1 MTLRLCSGQGSG
13 QALDQ
18 RNAATSKARFSRR
31 YDPQALAAGVRR
43 GDVRA
48 TARLISLAERDDA
61 SAAEALRLLQPHTG
75 CAHVVG
81 ITGAPG
87 CGKSTL
93 VDQLITV
100 VRAAGLCVGV
110 LAIDPSSPFTHGAI
124 LGDRL
129 RMQRHSTD
137 PGTFIRSLAS
147 RDDVGGLSAATWDAV
162 RILDASGRDVIFIET
177 VGAGQLETDI
187 VAGAHTVVV
196 VSVPGLGDSV
206 QAIKAG
212 LMEIADVF
220 VVNMADRPGAQQA
233 VLNLQDMLRLN
244 PDHPAW
250 EVPILT
256 TVAVS
261 GQGVEDLWGAIG
273 RHQAYLQETG
283 ALAGRL
289 RSQARAELLKG
300 LERRWHRYLQERM
313 DGSGSLARL
322 TEEVAS
328 GCLDVHTAV
337 ALLWQEL
344 QP

>member
-18 RNAATSKARFSRR
+18 RNAATSETRFSRR

-43 GDVRA
+43 GDIRA

-61 SAAEALRLLQPHTG
+61 SAAEALRFLQPYTG
-75 CAHVVG
+75 RAHIVG

-93 VDQLITV
+93 LDQLITV
-100 VRAAGLCVGV
+100 ARAAGLCVGV

-233 VLNLQDMLRLN
+233 VLDLRDMLRLN

-250 EVPILT
+250 EVPVLT
-256 TVAVS
+256 AVAVS
-261 GQGVEDLWGAIG
+261 GQGVDDLWGAIS
-273 RHQAYLQETG
+273 RHWAYLKETD
-283 ALAGRL
+283 ALADRL
-289 RSQARAELLKG
+289 RNQARAELLKG
-300 LERRWHRYLQERM
+300 LERRWHRYLRERM

>member
-1 MTLRLCSGQGSG
+1 MS
-13 QALDQ
+13 LDQ
-18 RNAATSKARFSRR
+18 RNTRVTRSRFCRQ
-31 YDPQALAAGVRR
+31 YDPESLAADVRQ

-48 TARLISLAERDDA
+48 TARLISLAERDHAD
-61 SAAEALRLLQPHTG
+61 AAEALRLLQPCIGH
-75 CAHVVG
+75 AHIVG

-93 VDQLITV
+93 VDQLISV
-100 VRAAGLCVGV
+100 VRAAGLRVGV

-137 PGTFIRSLAS
+137 PGTFIRSMAS

-162 RILDASGRDVIFIET
+162 RVLDASGCDVIFIET

-196 VSVPGLGDSV
+196 VGVPGLGDSV

-233 VLNLQDMLRLN
+233 VLDLQDMLRLN
-244 PDHPAW
+244 PDSSTWLAP
-250 EVPILT
+250 VLT
-256 TVAVS
+256 TVAIAN
-261 GQGVEDLWGAIG
+261 QGIEELWEAIH
-273 RHQAYLQETG
+273 RHWVYLQETG
-283 ALAGRL
+283 AMADRL

-300 LERRWHRYLQERM
+300 LERRWHGYLEERM
-313 DGSGSLARL
+313 NGSGTLAHL

-328 GCLDVHTAV
+328 GRLDVHSAV

-344 QP
+344 QSLK

>member
-1 MTLRLCSGQGSG
+1 MVPG
-13 QALDQ
+13 Q
-18 RNAATSKARFSRR
+18 RNVDTASKSRVVSRR
-31 YDPQALAAGVRR
+31 YDPQALVAGVQQ

-48 TARLISLAERDDA
+48 TARLISLAERNDA
-61 SAAEALRLLQPHTG
+61 GVAEALRLLQPYTG

-93 VDQLITV
+93 VDQLITI
-100 VRAAGLCVGV
+100 VRATGLCVGV

-129 RMQRHSTD
+129 RMQQHSTD

-162 RILDASGRDVIFIET
+162 RILDASGRDVIFVET

-196 VSVPGLGDSV
+196 VTVPGLGDSI

-212 LMEIADVF
+212 LMEIADIF

-233 VLNLQDMLRLN
+233 VLNLQDMFRLN
-244 PDHPAW
+244 PDRPPW
-250 EVPILT
+250 EVPVLT
-256 TVAVS
+256 TVATA
-261 GQGVEDLWGAIG
+261 GQGVEELWGAIH
-273 RHQAYLQETG
+273 RHRAHLEETG
-283 ALAGRL
+283 ALADRL
-289 RSQARAELLKG
+289 RDQARAELLKG
-300 LERRWHRYLQERM
+300 LERRWHRYLWERM
-313 DGSGSLARL
+313 DGSGSLMRL
-322 TEEVAS
+322 AEEVAS
-328 GCLDVHTAV
+328 RRLDVHAAV
-337 ALLWQEL
+337 ALLWREL
-344 QP
+344 RSFE

>member
-1 MTLRLCSGQGSG
+1 
-13 QALDQ
+13 
-18 RNAATSKARFSRR
+18 
-31 YDPQALAAGVRR
+31 
-43 GDVRA
+43 
-48 TARLISLAERDDA
+48 
-61 SAAEALRLLQPHTG
+61 
-75 CAHVVG
+75 VVG
-81 ITGAPG
+81 ITGASG

-93 VDQLITV
+93 VDQLIAV
-100 VRAAGLCVGV
+100 VRATGRRVGV

-137 PGTFIRSLAS
+137 PDTFIRSLAS

-162 RILDASGRDVIFIET
+162 RILDASGRDIIFIET

-212 LMEIADVF
+212 LMEIADIF

-233 VLNLQDMLRLN
+233 VLDLQDMLRLN

-250 EVPILT
+250 EVPVLT

-261 GQGVEDLWGAIG
+261 GQGVEDLWGAIS

-283 ALAGRL
+283 DLADRL
-289 RSQARAELLKG
+289 RNQARAELLKG

-313 DGSGSLARL
+313 NGSGSLAHL

-328 GCLDVHTAV
+328 GRLDVHTAV

-344 QP
+344 QSSRIA